1 MAFQNID
8 ITDALCRNVTDT
20 RFNDIDEA
28 VIENAKCRV
37 IDVLGC
43 ATAGADAECNPELV
57 NLIREWGGK
66 PEASILIHGNKT
78 VAHNAALVNSVMARS
93 FDFESLGPLVD
104 GRSYPAH
111 ISGTT
116 VITAVTM
123 AETHGISGKELLT
136 ALISGDNLTARI
148 IAAESTG
155 GLPPGWDSVGT
166 TNSFGAAAIAA
177 RIMGLT
183 AKQIKNSLG
192 LVFNQM
198 SGSMQNIWD
207 GVPAFKLLQG
217 LSSRNGIISAELAK
231 AGWAGPDDPL
241 FGKLGYFNLFAGG
254 CGNPEILTKELGK
267 KYYCDAHFKLYPCC
281 AVSHAAVDCALYL
294 ANHYNLDYRKIK
306 EAVLYVSRSGLNS
319 FLSQPLD
326 VGDFPHAG
334 SAFNYKYH
342 MATVLMNKS
351 IKPEH
356 FERRYVHSPE
366 AINFMK
372 KIRLEQLP
380 GVERELLCAK
390 IRVTMNSGEQYE
402 KLIESPKGDPLGNPL
417 TKDDIFNKF
426 LSNLEFSK
434 KIDSLKGKKLISL
447 LDRLEELENI
457 NEVIN
462 LLT

>member
-1 MAFQNID
+1 MALQQTD
-8 ITDALCRNVTDT
+8 ITDALYQNVTGT
-20 RFNDIDEA
+20 TFYDIDEA
-28 VIENAKCRV
+28 TILNAKNRI

-43 ATAGADAECNPELV
+43 VAAGAYAECNPELV
-57 NLIREWGGK
+57 NLIKEWGGK
-66 PEASILIHGNKT
+66 PEATILIHGNKT
-78 VAHNAALVNSVMARS
+78 VAHNAAFANSVMARS

-123 AETHGISGKELLT
+123 AEAHGISGRELIT
-136 ALISGDNLTARI
+136 ALIAGDNLTSRI

-166 TNSFGAAAIAA
+166 TNTFGAAAIAG
-177 RIMGLT
+177 RVMGLT
-183 AKQIKNSLG
+183 SKQIKNAIG
-192 LVFNQM
+192 LAFNQM

-217 LSSRNGIISAELAK
+217 LSARNGIISAQLAK

-254 CGNPEILTKELGK
+254 CGNPEILIKDLGK
-267 KYYCDAHFKLYPCC
+267 KYYTDAHFKVYPCC
-281 AVSHAAVDCALYL
+281 AVSHAAVDCAMFL
-294 ANHYNLDYRKIK
+294 ANNYELDYRKIK

-326 VGDFPHAG
+326 ANDFPHAG

-342 MATVLMNKS
+342 VATVLMNKS

-356 FERRYVHSPE
+356 FERACVHSPDVKS
-366 AINFMK
+366 FME

-380 GVERELLCAK
+380 GVERELLCAR
-390 IRVTMNSGEQYE
+390 IRVTMETGEQYE

-417 TKDDIFNKF
+417 SKDEILNKF
-426 LSNLEFSK
+426 ISNLEFSK
-434 KIDSLKGKKLISL
+434 KIDTSKSKKLISL
-447 LDRLEELENI
+447 LDKLEELENI

-462 LLT
+462 LFI